1 MKLASGMATKTL
13 LKNTW
18 FLSSSGFKYG
28 YVFINGSRI
37 EDAGEGDP
45 PPEYELVELMYD
57 FEGDAL
63 VTHGYSV
70 VVDIVEYVL
79 RGLDNID
86 LSIFTREELR
96 KLANVGLV
104 NSYINGV
111 TLPVAITSKPE
122 VVADV
127 ARENMMRIALIVDRG
142 TVSRNPFLLLL
153 EVDNGK
159 VYFEDRVI
167 GEYNTVICK
176 PKTITSECRI
186 LDTRQYGNTTTA
198 IEEAFMTIGD
208 AHKAIELLTN
218 TYRLTGVDSGYIEK
232 NSASDLIIH
241 DMKNP
246 LKTLPLVKTAN
257 MEKLVMRAQ
266 QPDIV
271 FIGGDI
277 FYDHGENLAIPVV
290 KIHEIIKKRVK

>member
-1 MKLASGMATKTL
+1 
-13 LKNTW
+13 
-18 FLSSSGFKYG
+18 LSSSGFKYG

-159 VYFEDRVI
+159 VYFE
-167 GEYNTVICK
+167 TV
-176 PKTITSECRI
+176 
-186 LDTRQYGNTTTA
+186 
-198 IEEAFMTIGD
+198 
-208 AHKAIELLTN
+208 
-218 TYRLTGVDSGYIEK
+218 
-232 NSASDLIIH
+232 
-241 DMKNP
+241 
-246 LKTLPLVKTAN
+246 
-257 MEKLVMRAQ
+257 
-266 QPDIV
+266 
-271 FIGGDI
+271 
-277 FYDHGENLAIPVV
+277 
-290 KIHEIIKKRVK
+290 